1 MTADT
6 GTHQG
11 AGHVHPHPHPHGHTV
26 SDGHSQETHAH
37 SASEQGDGVRPVV
50 SSGSERTPHV
60 CTRLVYVDCFAGAS
74 GDMLLGALVDA
85 GLSLDA
91 LKAELAK
98 LALDGYEIV
107 AARIGNHGLTGT
119 QLSVRDTL
127 HAYPARHLHDI
138 QELIGDSALSDAVK
152 ARSLA
157 VIERL
162 GRAEAGIHGVPLQE
176 VHFHEIGAVDTIVDV
191 VGFVAGLELLGIQ
204 QVYASAIPLGNG
216 TIQTVH
222 GRLPVPAPATL
233 ALLSS
238 VGAPTLPHPAQTE
251 IVTPT
256 GAALLCEL
264 ALFERP
270 RMRVRAVGYGFGQ
283 KEFPWANGLRVWIG
297 ETDEPPRRPQN
308 AAPRQLLEGERAEI
322 DHVPGAFSESERG
335 SSERDEV
342 VVLECNLDDSTGET
356 LGYTMERLFAAGALD
371 VWFTP
376 IQMKKN
382 RPGVLLSA
390 LSVSDKVDALSSILL
405 RETSTLGIRLFAP
418 VHRLKASR
426 HVRQVSTPWGVVRV
440 KEKWLGE
447 GAQQASGGHGA
458 PERIAISPEY
468 EDCARL
474 ARESGEPLVRVMGVA
489 RQIAEQDGQGTSG
502 ENSTFDH
509 TASHSC

>member
-1 MTADT
+1 MNAHA

-11 AGHVHPHPHPHGHTV
+11 TGHVHPHPHPHGHAT
-26 SDGHSQETHAH
+26 SDGNSEKAHTH
-37 SASEQGDGVRPVV
+37 SASEERDSVRPVL
-50 SSGSERTPHV
+50 SPGSERTPHV
-60 CTRLVYVDCFAGAS
+60 QAQLVYVDCFAGVS

-91 LKAELAK
+91 LKAELTK
-98 LALDGYEIV
+98 LALDGYEIK
-107 AARIGNHGLTGT
+107 AARIQNHGLMGT
-119 QLSVRDTL
+119 RLSVQDTL

-191 VGFVAGLELLGIQ
+191 VGFVAGLELLGVR

-216 TIQTVH
+216 TIQTAH

-238 VGAPTLPHPAQTE
+238 VGAPTMPHPAQTE

-264 ALFERP
+264 AVFERP
-270 RMRVRAVGYGFGQ
+270 RMRVQAIGYGFGQ
-283 KEFPWANGLRVWIG
+283 KEFAWANGLRVWIG
-297 ETDEPPRRPQN
+297 ETDEPPQRLQN
-308 AAPRQLLEGERAEI
+308 GAPYRLLEGEGVESA
-322 DHVPGAFSESERG
+322 HVPGSFSESERG
-335 SSERDEV
+335 RFERDEV

-382 RPGVLLSA
+382 RPGVLLSM

-418 VHRLKASR
+418 VHRLKAGR
-426 HVRQVSTPWGVVRV
+426 HVREVSTPWGVVRV

-447 GAQQASGGHGA
+447 GTHHTFGGHGA
-458 PERIAISPEY
+458 LELIAISPEY

-474 ARESGEPLVRVMGVA
+474 ARESGEPLVRIMSVA
-489 RQIAEQDGQGTSG
+489 RQIAEQGRQDMSG
-502 ENSTFDH
+502 EHSTFDH
-509 TASHSC
+509 TASRSC